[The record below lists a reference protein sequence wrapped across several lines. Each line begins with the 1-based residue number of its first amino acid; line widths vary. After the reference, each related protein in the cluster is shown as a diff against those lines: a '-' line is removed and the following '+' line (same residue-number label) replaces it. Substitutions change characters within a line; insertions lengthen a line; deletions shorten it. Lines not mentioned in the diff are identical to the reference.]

1 MYIYVGVYSV
11 GGLEFSCDFFV
22 SLITTGCTFDLTL
35 IMVCLC
41 VRQELEETEREYETM
56 MDERIRI
63 VQKSVKKKPRKRR
76 REEEEEEEDGK

>member
-1 MYIYVGVYSV
+1 M
-11 GGLEFSCDFFV
+11 
-22 SLITTGCTFDLTL
+22 
-35 IMVCLC
+35 
-41 VRQELEETEREYETM
+41 EETEREYETM